1 MPRIED
7 VCLTSASAICNNQR
21 NRTKSSFTIIVE
33 NVEAEEEDTCLFKG
47 SPHNSAQFDQ
57 SVAGPASRA
66 NEFIQKIDVSDCD
79 SANSEMISNLRQN
92 FESQ

>member
-21 NRTKSSFTIIVE
+21 NRTKSSFTIILE
-33 NVEAEEEDTCLFKG
+33 NVEAEEEHTCLFKG

-57 SVAGPASRA
+57 SVVGPASRA
-66 NEFIQKIDVSDCD
+66 NEFIQKMSDCD
-79 SANSEMISNLRQN
+79 SVNSEMISNLKQN